1 MVKIDPRPSGRREKP
16 YFAAFAVFPKINT
29 LNWQKIL
36 GYFPDLTEAWG
47 AGAGDFKKAGLS
59 SDFVEGFFDFRK
71 KINPEKEY
79 EKLQK
84 HGVDILTILDESYPK
99 NLKEI
104 FTPPVVLYVKGELKP
119 EDEFA
124 IGVVGARK
132 ATDYGKR
139 ATREITEGMAEAG
152 ITIVS
157 GLALG
162 LDAEAHKA
170 AISKKARTIA
180 VLANGLDQI
189 YPPTNKP
196 IADKILENG
205 AIISEQPIG
214 MPPLKQNFPARNRII
229 SGLSLGVL
237 ITEAGEHSGTLHT
250 ASFALEQN
258 RQIYAV
264 PGPIYN
270 PLSQGPNN
278 LIKSGAK
285 AVSCAEDILEDLGI
299 ETAPAEK
306 ALPETPDE
314 VMIFEILE
322 TESRHID
329 EITKLAEKPAQEISR
344 ILTMMEIKEKVKH
357 LGGMVYTLRK

>member
-1 MVKIDPRPSGRREKP
+1 MVKIDQKA
-16 YFAAFAVFPKINT
+16 YFAAFAAYPKINT
-29 LNWQKIL
+29 QNWQKIL
-36 GYFPDLTEAWG
+36 GYFPNLFEAWE
-47 AGAGDFKKAGLS
+47 ADASDFGKTGVSKE
-59 SDFVEGFFDFRK
+59 FVEGFFDFRK

-84 HGVDILTILDESYPK
+84 YGIDIITILDEDYPK

-104 FTPPVVLYVKGELKP
+104 FTPPVVLYVRGGLKP

-124 IGVVGARK
+124 IAVVGARK

-139 ATREITEGMAEAG
+139 ATKEITEGIAEAG
-152 ITIVS
+152 LTIVS

-189 YPPTNKP
+189 YPPTNKS

-214 MPPLKQNFPARNRII
+214 MPALKQNFPARNRII

-250 ASFALEQN
+250 ASFAIEQN

-270 PLSQGPNN
+270 PLSHGPNN

-285 AVSCAEDILEDLGI
+285 PVSCANDILEDLGI
-299 ETAPAEK
+299 ETK
-306 ALPETPDE
+306 AVIVRPETQDE
-314 VMIFEILE
+314 EMIFAILE
-322 TESRHID
+322 AENLHID
-329 EITKLAEKPAQEISR
+329 EITKRTEKESAEISK
-344 ILTMMEIKEKVKH
+344 ILTMMEIKNKVKH
-357 LGGMVYTLRK
+357 LGGMVYTLKR